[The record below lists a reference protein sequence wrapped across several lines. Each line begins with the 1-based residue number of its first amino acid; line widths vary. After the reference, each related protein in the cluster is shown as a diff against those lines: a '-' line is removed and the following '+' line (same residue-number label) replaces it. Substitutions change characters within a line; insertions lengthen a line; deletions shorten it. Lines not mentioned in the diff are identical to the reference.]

1 MVRAV
6 LDTNVVVAGLRSRN
20 GASAV
25 ILQLVSRGRVR
36 PVLSGPLLDEYEEVL
51 SRPAQRAAHGLSE
64 ADLRRVL
71 RGLLFHGDLVPT
83 RLERRLVLAAD
94 PNDAIV
100 AETAIDG
107 AADYLVTH
115 NIRHFAEV
123 GSLVPIVRPAD
134 LLRAMALESKP

>member
-51 SRPAQRAAHGLSE
+51 SRPSQRAAHGLGE

-71 RGLLFHGDLVPT
+71 RGLLFHGDLVPA

-94 PNDAIV
+94 PDDAIV

-115 NIRHFAEV
+115 NVRHFAGV
-123 GSLVPIVRPAD
+123 GGLVPIVRPGD
-134 LLRAMALESKP
+134 LLRAMPLEREP